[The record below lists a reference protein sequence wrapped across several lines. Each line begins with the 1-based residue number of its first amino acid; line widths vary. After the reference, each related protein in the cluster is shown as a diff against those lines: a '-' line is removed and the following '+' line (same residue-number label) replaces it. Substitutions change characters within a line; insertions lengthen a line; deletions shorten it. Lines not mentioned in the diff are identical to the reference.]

1 MDPIEGLSFGTVER
15 HALPALSDGFKQ
27 EYKKSWMESF
37 QRHLARYDPQK
48 LENVLQT
55 VMKTLAATLSRHRGI
70 QYEFGSEFVEYSAKK
85 AAGTPVKSHLRPL
98 SELFSEQQ
106 LEEIPVD
113 NKAGENYFGQMTAQL
128 RQKGGASF
136 KAVGERLVLSS
147 NADIAFSGGSEK
159 MLVDKELKKQ
169 KQKVDKIE
177 AEWSKAQKDLIKAK
191 VAVSDAEA
199 DIIA

>member
-1 MDPIEGLSFGTVER
+1 MLDTHPLPTHAQLRTIFQSLYEQMMDPIEGLSFGTVER

-85 AAGTPVKSHLRPL
+85 AAGTPVKSHLKPL
-98 SELFSEQQ
+98 
-106 LEEIPVD
+106 
-113 NKAGENYFGQMTAQL
+113 
-128 RQKGGASF
+128 
-136 KAVGERLVLSS
+136 
-147 NADIAFSGGSEK
+147 
-159 MLVDKELKKQ
+159 
-169 KQKVDKIE
+169 
-177 AEWSKAQKDLIKAK
+177 
-191 VAVSDAEA
+191 
-199 DIIA
+199 